1 LKRAPRGKV
10 KKSNAAD
17 AHAAAGGRMRPVL
30 LACALCVLANA
41 GAVEL
46 TRENYDALTAG
57 KTVFIKAYAPWRV
70 QNVI

>member
-1 LKRAPRGKV
+1 
-10 KKSNAAD
+10 
-17 AHAAAGGRMRPVL
+17 MRPVL

>member
-1 LKRAPRGKV
+1 
-10 KKSNAAD
+10 
-17 AHAAAGGRMRPVL
+17 MRPVL

-57 KTVFIKAYAPWRV
+57 KTVFVKAFAPWNVEMSPNV
-70 QNVI
+70 QSVSLSVY